1 MSAEFTQSEGGFLAN
16 QFLISMPQLEDDSF
30 YKTVTLIC
38 QHDQNGALGI
48 VVNRLTDH
56 TLGDIYQQL
65 KITPTAPGISEMPV
79 FEGGPVHQEFGMVV
93 HNHENG
99 RIWQSTLKVSESLA
113 LTSSRD
119 ILEDIAC
126 GRGPE
131 RCLMSLGYAG
141 WGPSQLENEM
151 LRNAWISVPVEES
164 LLFDTGVD
172 DKWQRAANLIG
183 VDLNLLT
190 TQAGHA

>member
-1 MSAEFTQSEGGFLAN
+1 MSSKLDHQHEGYLGN

-56 TLGDIYQQL
+56 TLGDIYEQL
-65 KITPTAPGISEMPV
+65 KIVPTAPGICKMPV
-79 FEGGPVHQEFGMVV
+79 FEGGPVHQEFGMVI
-93 HNHENG
+93 HNYKNNQT
-99 RIWQSTLKVSESLA
+99 WQSTLKVSESLA
-113 LTSSRD
+113 LTSSKD
-119 ILEDIAC
+119 ILEDIAR
-126 GRGPE
+126 GEGPE

-141 WGPSQLENEM
+141 WGPTQLENEI

-164 LLFDTGVD
+164 LLFDTGVE